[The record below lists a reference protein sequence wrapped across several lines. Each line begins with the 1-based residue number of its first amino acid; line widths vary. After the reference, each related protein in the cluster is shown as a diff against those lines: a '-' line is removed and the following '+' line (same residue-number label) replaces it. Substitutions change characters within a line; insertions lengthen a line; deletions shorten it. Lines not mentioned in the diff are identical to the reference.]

1 VASRRRRAPHKWGGA
16 GSPFSTAPV
25 ERPGTD
31 SGEKTAAF
39 SSHWHFG
46 LENLHPPHMGVIRKS
61 SKRVEIEQS
70 NEFST
75 FDPGYPQFFAGYP
88 QFSAPGGS
96 SAGFAPVWTTP
107 HRWKVIWVSPPL
119 DICSNRRIIIF
130 TRLNMMTRKITP
142 PILAAQAEIFKLLSH
157 PCRLAILYTL
167 RSGEE
172 CVCHMEATLGYRQAY
187 LSQQLAV
194 LRQAGIIQAGES
206 TTASSARRFTPS
218 SMQSTPWWAARRM
231 HPRGASPQQPAP
243 APNVHPA
250 GSKPDP
256 ASFSLLTEVFPC

>member
-1 VASRRRRAPHKWGGA
+1 VA

-61 SKRVEIEQS
+61 SKRVKIEQS

-88 QFSAPGGS
+88 QFLAPGGS

-107 HRWKVIWVSPPL
+107 HRWQVTFG
-119 DICSNRRIIIF
+119 RI
-130 TRLNMMTRKITP
+130 
-142 PILAAQAEIFKLLSH
+142 
-157 PCRLAILYTL
+157 
-167 RSGEE
+167 
-172 CVCHMEATLGYRQAY
+172 
-187 LSQQLAV
+187 
-194 LRQAGIIQAGES
+194 
-206 TTASSARRFTPS
+206 
-218 SMQSTPWWAARRM
+218 
-231 HPRGASPQQPAP
+231 
-243 APNVHPA
+243 
-250 GSKPDP
+250 
-256 ASFSLLTEVFPC
+256 